1 MELRNRRKI
10 HLEKIGILQFDD
22 VYITKLGKEL
32 LDEQKNKIYV
42 IFKFPK
48 NYNEGNDYFK

>member
-32 LDEQKNKIYV
+32 LDEQKK
-42 IFKFPK
+42 
-48 NYNEGNDYFK
+48 